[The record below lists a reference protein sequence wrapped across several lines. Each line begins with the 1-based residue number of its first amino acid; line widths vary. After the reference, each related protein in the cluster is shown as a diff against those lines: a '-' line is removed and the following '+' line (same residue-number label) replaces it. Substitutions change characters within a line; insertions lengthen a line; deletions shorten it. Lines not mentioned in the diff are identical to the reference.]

1 MFVNKRTQRL
11 SSNTAM
17 LVNSPKLLHRV
28 FFFFKFS
35 YLFKIPT
42 LIHSLAEGSES
53 KIWEVFMLAYAQKT
67 IIDFCGINGINCF
80 NLLKPMYKD
89 AH

>member
-1 MFVNKRTQRL
+1 
-11 SSNTAM
+11 M

-28 FFFFKFS
+28 FFFFFRFS

-42 LIHSLAEGSES
+42 LIYSLAEGSES
-53 KIWEVFMLAYAQKT
+53 KIWEVLVLAYALKT

-80 NLLKPMYKD
+80 KLLKPMYKD
-89 AH
+89 AHKGVCI